1 MNNKLIIAL
10 DNLSLEK
17 VIRIIE
23 ESSKS
28 QNSKDIIYKFNDLIP
43 IIWLKWIESLVKDYD
58 IDIMLDLKWYDI
70 SNTMCNYLRQISKLS
85 IKDKIKLITIH
96 TSSWSK
102 ALKDFIKTRNELWLN
117 SKILA
122 ITALTSFSDEDTLE
136 IFDEVSKH
144 SVLKLAKTAL
154 NAWVDW
160 LVCSPLEASLL
171 RYVFSE
177 QEFIIV
183 TPWVRFANNNVKSDD
198 QTRIMTPEMAIEHWS
213 NGIVMWRPI
222 LLSENKQ
229 QTIDDILQ
237 SIKDVKYKEME
248 NKNPFMKLSYVWS
261 WEDILKYIWALYRR
275 PDWWK
280 YCRIASTL
288 LTDAYINIWTIE
300 RNYIVVEKATTEM
313 AYKIKEKNI
322 KADIVMWAQMWS
334 VRLSLY
340 LAEKLWIEESIYME
354 KTWKD
359 NDTMELK
366 RHSIDITWKKIV
378 ISEDIVTKWSTLKK
392 MIEWVDK
399 LWWEVVAVACVWNRY
414 KKDNFN
420 WIPLLSC
427 FVPPD
432 FGIYYD
438 ENTLFDARKD
448 YPELPKWSKV
458 SEKPKNDWTQLVN
471 DMRKSY

>member
-1 MNNKLIIAL
+1 MDNKLIIAL

-17 VIRIIE
+17 VIEIIDQ
-23 ESSKS
+23 SSKTK
-28 QNSKDIIYKFNDLIP
+28 NSKNIIYKFNDLIP
-43 IIWLKWIESLVKDYD
+43 IIGLKWIEELVENYD
-58 IDIMLDLKWYDI
+58 INIMLDLKWYDI
-70 SNTMCNYLRQISKLS
+70 SNTMCNYLKQLSKLS

-102 ALKDFIKTRNELWLN
+102 ALKDFVTTRNELWLQ

-154 NAWVDW
+154 NSWVDW
-160 LVCSPLEASLL
+160 LVCSPKEAALL
-171 RYVFSE
+171 RYVFE
-177 QEFIIV
+177 KKDFIIV
-183 TPWVRFANNNVKSDD
+183 TPWVRFADNNVKNDD
-198 QTRIMTPEMAIEHWS
+198 QIRITTPLNAIENWS
-213 NGIVMWRPI
+213 NAIVMWRPI
-222 LLSENKQ
+222 LNSKNKQ
-229 QTIDDILQ
+229 ETINQIFED
-237 SIKDVKYKEME
+237 IKDVKFKELE
-248 NKNPFMKLSYVWS
+248 KKDPFIKLSYVWS
-261 WEDILKYIWALYRR
+261 WEDILKYIWALYKR
-275 PDWWK
+275 PENWK

-313 AYKIKEKNI
+313 AEKIKEKWI

-340 LAEKLWIEESIYME
+340 LAEKLWIEQSIYME

-366 RHSIDITWKKIV
+366 RHSIDITWKRIV

-399 LWWEVVAVACVWNRY
+399 LWWEVIAVACVWNRY
-414 KKDNFN
+414 GKDNFN
-420 WIPLLSC
+420 WVPLLSC
-427 FVPPD
+427 FVPPN
-432 FGIYYD
+432 FNLYYD
-438 ENTLFDARKD
+438 ENTIEGAIRD
-448 YPELPKWSKV
+448 YPRLPKWSKI
-458 SEKPKNDWTQLVN
+458 SEKPKNDWVELVN
-471 DMRKSY
+471 DMRKWF